1 MKKFILILLP
11 LMVLSC
17 APKLQE
23 RQFPEPMMNFASDA
37 KDVNLH
43 LRIREFGEAPPDIS
57 WKGEVATAEYFDQA
71 EGLIELG
78 DKNNQPDLHAKGVS
92 WIRKFYQSDAANMT
106 DLASGP
112 FLHLAAAQTE
122 KLVQSTLNDVL
133 LQMEDARAV
142 ILEHV
147 LALPIPLPQNPNG
160 GLEEVLRQAQAF
172 NVSVLEEIPRMKLPA
187 VIASGFASE
196 LVNTTTPLFAQVRKL
211 MEQLNQ
217 VKTLTQSLN
226 VIDEA
231 IAAFEVTVTPELA
244 QSLKQGRLLAQGLDQ
259 MKDPQ
264 GALTVVI
271 DVWNI
276 LTPEE
281 RLEKVRS
288 ASKELYDF
296 LSKQDAKEMN
306 CLRTRGCLGGPVDG
320 VIKKVFILPKLKDY
334 GVQKMH
340 DELNAQTLDYVFT
353 EIRKFSLNFVGN
365 MPQNF
370 AENIDTAWM
379 AKTGRMVA
387 VRSDFQSYVTRVAG
401 VWAKRILPQTD
412 GQIPGFEASRI
423 KLTTGLR
430 EKMNIKAVKEPMTLQ
445 GEVAGGSLSANMYLM
460 QNSGAN
466 DELGLRSA
474 FSQVN
479 KIVAL
484 SGYRN
489 TRDALVPAL
498 LAPVSHR
505 DPLLDI
511 MNFEEVHNA
520 KLSFRLPDV
529 MPLQDPFMADPKL
542 TYAKNFSASA
552 FASQIRG
559 LSQMLKVTADWK
571 KSSFDQYLTPIQAQ
585 DLTRDAVDPSLQQ
598 SLFPKDM
605 IFALNV
611 GTVSVLLQDIIKTET
626 PVFLLTL
633 EDTVIWANNYTDKTK
648 ETPVMAGIVDIKDG
662 RRAEVVNTV
671 DVAKLILGLGE
682 FLEALDGV
690 ENTKSS
696 VLLTRNEQGM
706 LPLDA
711 IQSGKKD
718 LRRLVVALGNF
729 LSNKMKVEND
739 LMAEQFSVTKRQIVK
754 KTIAKTDTQAWVIR
768 ALVKAHEVTGID
780 AYKWAATDAYYG
792 LNRRLFNVN
801 KEFYI
806 NADSTEL
813 SFPERVNTLRALTA
827 VSPFVPEVSR
837 LQLQKVMKPW
847 MESLAGLQ

>member
-1 MKKFILILLP
+1 MKKYILILLP
-11 LMVLSC
+11 LWAMSC
-17 APKLQE
+17 APKVQE
-23 RQFPEPMMNFASDA
+23 RQFPEPKLNFASDT
-37 KDVNLH
+37 KDVNLK
-43 LRIREFGEAPPDIS
+43 LRIREFGEAPPELG
-57 WKGEVATAEYFDQA
+57 WRGEIATAVYFDQA

-78 DKNNQPDLHAKGVS
+78 DQNNLPDLHAKGVS

-106 DLASGP
+106 EVASGP
-112 FLHLAAAQTE
+112 FMHLAAAQTE

-133 LQMEDARAV
+133 LQMEDARTV
-142 ILEHV
+142 IREHV
-147 LALPIPLPQNPNG
+147 LALPIPLPQNPHG
-160 GLEEVLRQAQAF
+160 GLDEVLKQAQAF
-172 NVSVLEEIPRMKLPA
+172 NISVLEEIPRMKLPP
-187 VIASGFASE
+187 VIASGFAAE

-211 MEQLNQ
+211 MEQLNE
-217 VKTLTQSLN
+217 VKTLTQALN

-231 IAAFEVTVTPELA
+231 IAAFDVTVTPELA

-281 RLEKVRS
+281 RADKIRA
-288 ASKELYDF
+288 ASKELFDF
-296 LSKQDAKEMN
+296 LSKQNAKEMN

-340 DELNAQTLDYVFT
+340 DELNAQTLDFVFT

-370 AENIDTAWM
+370 ADNIETAWL
-379 AKTGRMVA
+379 AKTGRMVD
-387 VRSDFQSYVTRVAG
+387 VRADYQSYVTRVAG

-412 GQIPGFEASRI
+412 GKIPGFESSRI
-423 KLTTGLR
+423 QLTAGLR
-430 EKMNIKAVKEPMTLQ
+430 EKFNIKAVKAPMNLQ

-460 QNSGAN
+460 QNSGAK

-474 FSQVN
+474 LSQVN

-511 MNFEEVHNA
+511 MNFEEVQDA
-520 KLSFRLPDV
+520 RLSFRLPDL
-529 MPLQDPFMADPKL
+529 MPLQDAFMADPKL
-542 TYAKNFSASA
+542 SYAKDFSASA

-611 GTVSVLLQDIIKTET
+611 GTVSVLLQDMVKTET

-633 EDTVIWANNYTDKTK
+633 EDSVIWANNYTDKTK

-662 RRAEVVNTV
+662 HRAEVVNTV

-696 VLLTRNEQGM
+696 VLLTKNEQGT

-711 IQSGKKD
+711 ILNGKKD
-718 LRRLVVALGNF
+718 IRRLVVALGNF

-739 LMAEQFSVTKRQIVK
+739 LVAEQFSVTKRQIVTK
-754 KTIAKTDTQAWVIR
+754 ALAKTDTQAWVIR

-806 NADSTEL
+806 NADGAEL
-813 SFPERVNTLRALTA
+813 AFPEKVNTLRAMTA
-827 VSPFVPEVSR
+827 VRPYVSDTSR
-837 LQLQKVMKPW
+837 VQLQKIMKPW
-847 MESLAGLQ
+847 MESLAAID